1 MKIRI
6 LFGLCFAPL
15 IGLGAVVVDEVP
27 TKGTGLTQHEAVF
40 DALSHAVRMV
50 RGVEVN
56 TKRTL
61 AFLSAQRGKG
71 GVAKDA
77 WKRLHKTDLS
87 TQSKGYIKSYRIV
100 AGPRKLAEDA
110 GWEVDVIASVPRYQA
125 PGQKKDHLKR
135 IAIMP
140 FRTVTPQF
148 QLGALK
154 LPAAQASTLIS
165 QKLNEYLIQ
174 ARKFRVLDRDYFLE
188 VDKEKG
194 LLKKGAAPLED
205 LVRLEQRLGTDYLV
219 VGTLRQ
225 LSLTQQV
232 IPNAF
237 NLPPVVRNSASV
249 VAEFRVIE
257 VATQQAI
264 WADTKNMIYDNSAL
278 AARLPARADA
288 EQVQQALLG
297 LAADEIVN
305 EILDVIYPVKI
316 MDTEGQVVLNQGGKR
331 VRVGTHY
338 HIEGPGKKVIDPDTG
353 LTIKIGGAK
362 RTLIVITEVKP
373 KYSIGKIIDGE
384 KDIKV
389 GQVCRRVQ
397 VQLVPAKQP
406 SSQKNQPAPEGRR
419 P

>member
-6 LFGLCFAPL
+6 LFVGCLMPL
-15 IGLGAVVVDEVP
+15 IGWGAVVVDEVP
-27 TKGTGLTQHEAVF
+27 AKGTGLSQQEAVYN
-40 DALSHAVRMV
+40 ALEHAVRMV

-61 AFLSAQRGKG
+61 GFMYTERGEG
-71 GVAKDA
+71 EAVKDT
-77 WKRLHKTDLS
+77 WKRLQNVDITS
-87 TQSKGYIKSYRIV
+87 QSKGYIKTYRIL
-100 AGPRKLAEDA
+100 AGPRKLADGTA
-110 GWEVDVIASVPRYQA
+110 WEVDIIASVPRYQA
-125 PGQKKDHLKR
+125 SGQKKDHLKR

-140 FRTVTPQF
+140 FRAVKPAF
-148 QLGALK
+148 QVGAMQ
-154 LPAAQASTLIS
+154 LPAAQVSTLMN

-225 LSLTQQV
+225 LNLTQQI

-249 VAEFRVIE
+249 IAEFRVIE
-257 VATQQAI
+257 VATQQAVC
-264 WADTKNMIYDNSAL
+264 ADTKNMIYDNRAL

-305 EILDVIYPVKI
+305 EILDVIYPVKV

-331 VRVGTHY
+331 VRVGSHY
-338 HIEGPGKKVIDPDTG
+338 QIEGPGKKVIDPDTG

-397 VQLVPAKQP
+397 VQLAPAP
-406 SSQKNQPAPEGRR
+406 APQKNPAPEGSR

>member
-1 MKIRI
+1 MKTRI
-6 LFGLCFAPL
+6 LFLVWIAPF
-15 IGLGAVVVDEVP
+15 IGLGAVVVDKVP
-27 TKGTGLTQHEAVF
+27 AKGTGLSQQEAVF

-50 RGVEVN
+50 RGVEVD
-56 TKRTL
+56 TKRSL
-61 AFLSAQRGKG
+61 KSLFYSRQKGEEVKLS
-71 GVAKDA
+71 
-77 WKRLHKTDLS
+77 WKRLQKVDIS
-87 TQSKGYIKSYRIV
+87 TQTKGYVQSFEIV
-100 AGPRKLAEDA
+100 NGPHKLADDA
-110 GWEVDVIASVPRYQA
+110 GWEVEVLASVPRYKTV
-125 PGQKKDHLKR
+125 GQKQDHLKR

-140 FRTVTPQF
+140 FRAVKPAF
-148 QLGALK
+148 QVGAVQ
-154 LPAAQASTLIS
+154 LPAAQVSTLMS

-225 LSLTQQV
+225 LNLTQQV

-249 VAEFRVIE
+249 IAEFRVIE
-257 VATQQAI
+257 VANQQAV
-264 WADTKNMIYDNSAL
+264 WADTKNMIFDNRAL

-288 EQVQQALLG
+288 EQVQQALIG

-305 EILDVIYPVKI
+305 EILDVIYPVKV

-331 VRVGTHY
+331 VRVGSHY
-338 HIEGPGKKVIDPDTG
+338 QIEGPGKKVIDPDTG

-397 VQLVPAKQP
+397 VQLAPAP
-406 SSQKNQPAPEGRR
+406 APQKKPAPEGSR